1 MELSERY
8 AKGTT
13 SVGYKPECNAA
24 CSYSI
29 AGLQLRQLCTRAR
42 VCSVHGYGFFFT
54 IRYTEVY
61 NYYTL
66 MTIINPMWLS
76 TYIQAELR
84 GIIGIGMVT
93 Q

>member
-1 MELSERY
+1 MLHAAIQLQGFNY
-8 AKGTT
+8 VN
-13 SVGYKPECNAA
+13 SVLVPE
-24 CSYSI
+24 
-29 AGLQLRQLCTRAR
+29 
-42 VCSVHGYGFFFT
+42 SVVYMVMDFFT